1 MAFRSLI
8 FAAAVLLL
16 RPDQV
21 LAADPRIQVVPYAA
35 DAVVSLPVTLG
46 YAAVVELGA
55 DEEIQNVVVGA
66 SAGWQVTANSGADRI
81 IVKPLA
87 GAAHTDMIVVT
98 DVRRYI
104 FMLDPGGASQ
114 DLLVLRFTYP
124 EVAAAS
130 TTAWKA
136 AYKLKGAK
144 KLFPTAMRD
153 DGQRTVIT
161 WADQAALPAVFAIG
175 DGGKEAIVNG
185 RMIGADY
192 VIEGISREYVFRLG
206 DTEAVASRKPLEAGR

>member
-1 MAFRSLI
+1 
-8 FAAAVLLL
+8 
-16 RPDQV
+16 
-21 LAADPRIQVVPYAA
+21 VVPYAA
-35 DAVVSLPVTLG
+35 DAVVRLPVTLG
-46 YAAVVELGA
+46 YAAVVELSA
-55 DEEIQNVVVGA
+55 DEEIQNIVVGA

-87 GAAHTDMIVVT
+87 GAVHTDMIVVT
-98 DVRRYI
+98 DARRYI
-104 FMLDPGGASQ
+104 FTLDPGGGGQ
-114 DLLVLRFTYP
+114 ELFVLRFSYP
-124 EVAAAS
+124 AAAAPNGA
-130 TTAWKA
+130 AWKA
-136 AYKLKGAK
+136 AYRLKGAK

-161 WADQAALPAVFAIG
+161 WADQTAMPAVFAIG

-192 VIEGISREYVFRLG
+192 VIEGVAREYVFRLG